1 MTKERVDLSTNV
13 EMTARPNR
21 GRQWWDEETIAAA
34 DAVSITLEVA
44 EHDQILQHCCA
55 KPNG

>member
-21 GRQWWDEETIAAA
+21 GRQWSEEETIAAA
-34 DAVSITLEVA
+34 DR
-44 EHDQILQHCCA
+44 
-55 KPNG
+55 